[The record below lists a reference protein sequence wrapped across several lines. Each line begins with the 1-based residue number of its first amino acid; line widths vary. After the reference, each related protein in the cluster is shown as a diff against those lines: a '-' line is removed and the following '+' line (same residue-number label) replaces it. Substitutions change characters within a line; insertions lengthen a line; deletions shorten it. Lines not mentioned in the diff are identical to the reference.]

1 MLKFIQVSKQ
11 YLDDKPALENVS
23 FEIDKGEL
31 VLITGPSGSGKT
43 TLLKLLTKELE
54 PSEGEIFFGDQ
65 DLGKLKRSKIPY
77 HRRKIG
83 AVFQDYKLLPELNV
97 WENIALALSILGHP
111 DNEIEEKVT
120 DLLKLVGLADK
131 AYLFPHQLSGGEAQR
146 ISIARALSTAPQIIF
161 ADEPTGNL
169 DAENSLIVAK
179 LLRKINEL
187 GTTVIVTTHDPVVI
201 KYLSFAHKMTIDKG
215 TLFDEN
221 AKKPAKKVE
230 DVEKAEAKEDH
241 DGDHKDRDDHVDDR
255 DDDKEQ
261 KTEVKVNKSSD
272 SKEPKVKKH
281 WGFFG
286 VFKHKEKSSQSE
298 KSEKSDNHDPHDHD
312 HHHDDH
318 HDHIEVESEDLDED
332 EKNEHHQDKKD
343 KKSKSDKPKVKKHEE
358 KED

>member
-201 KYLSFAHKMTIDKG
+201 KYLNFAHKMTIDKG
-215 TLFDEN
+215 TLLDEN
-221 AKKPAKKVE
+221 AKKPTKKVE
-230 DVEKAEAKEDH
+230 EEKKTESKE
-241 DGDHKDRDDHVDDR
+241 DRDDDRKDHDDGRDDR
-255 DDDKEQ
+255 DDDKEE
-261 KTEVKVNKSSD
+261 KTETKSDKSGA

-286 VFKHKEKSSQSE
+286 VFKHKEKSSQPE
-298 KSEKSDNHDPHDHD
+298 KPEKNDSHD
-312 HHHDDH
+312 HHDDH
-318 HDHIEVESEDLDED
+318 HGHIEVESEDLDESD
-332 EKNEHHQDKKD
+332 EKNQDKDKKD
-343 KKSKSDKPKVKKHEE
+343 KKSKSDKSKVKKHEE

>member
-43 TLLKLLTKELE
+43 TILRLLTKELE
-54 PSEGEIFFGDQ
+54 PSGGEIFFGDQ
-65 DLGKLKRSKIPY
+65 DLGKLKRSKVPY

-111 DNEIEEKVT
+111 DGEIEEKVT

-179 LLRKINEL
+179 LLKKINEL

-201 KYLSFAHKMTIDKG
+201 KHLSFAHKMTIVNG
-215 TLFDEN
+215 TLTDEN
-221 AKKPAKKVE
+221 AKKQVKK
-230 DVEKAEAKEDH
+230 
-241 DGDHKDRDDHVDDR
+241 DD
-255 DDDKEQ
+255 EE
-261 KTEVKVNKSSD
+261 KTEVVESD
-272 SKEPKVKKH
+272 DEEDEDEKPKKPTEDKEEKEEKKEPVIKKH

-286 VFKHKEKSSQSE
+286 VFKRQNKSAKQEKIEKADNKES
-298 KSEKSDNHDPHDHD
+298 
-312 HHHDDH
+312 
-318 HDHIEVESEDLDED
+318 DHIQVESEDLDED
-332 EKNEHHQDKKD
+332 EDDDRDHKVEDKKTKEA
-343 KKSKSDKPKVKKHEE
+343 KKAQADKPKVKKHEE
-358 KED
+358 KEED

>member
-201 KYLSFAHKMTIDKG
+201 KYLNFAHKMTIDKG

-221 AKKPAKKVE
+221 AKKPTKKVE
-230 DVEKAEAKEDH
+230 EDQ
-241 DGDHKDRDDHVDDR
+241 DDDHKDQDDHKDNH
-255 DDDKEQ
+255 DDDKEE
-261 KTEVKVNKSSD
+261 KTEAKSDKSGA

-286 VFKHKEKSSQSE
+286 VFKHKEKSSQPE
-298 KSEKSDNHDPHDHD
+298 KPEKNDSHDS
-312 HHHDDH
+312 HDDH

-332 EKNEHHQDKKD
+332 DKDNQHQEKKD
-343 KKSKSDKPKVKKHEE
+343 KKSKPDKSKVKKHEE

>member
-43 TLLKLLTKELE
+43 TILRLLNKELE
-54 PSEGEIFFGDQ
+54 PSGGEIFFGDQ
-65 DLGKLKRSKIPY
+65 DLGKLKRSKVPY

-83 AVFQDYKLLPELNV
+83 AIFQDYKLLPELNV

-111 DNEIEEKVT
+111 DDEIAEKVT

-169 DAENSLIVAK
+169 DAENSLTVAR
-179 LLRKINEL
+179 LLKKINEL

-201 KYLSFAHKMTIDKG
+201 KHLSFAHKMTIDNG
-215 TLFDEN
+215 TLIDEN
-221 AKKPAKKVE
+221 AKKPVKKDE
-230 DVEKAEAKEDH
+230 DDQPVEKQVVDKSDKLDKTDEEQDEDKKSEKPAEEK
-241 DGDHKDRDDHVDDR
+241 KDIDEKD
-255 DDDKEQ
+255 
-261 KTEVKVNKSSD
+261 
-272 SKEPKVKKH
+272 EPPVKKH

-286 VFKHKEKSSQSE
+286 IFKHQDKSAKQEKIEKADNKES
-298 KSEKSDNHDPHDHD
+298 
-312 HHHDDH
+312 
-318 HDHIEVESEDLDED
+318 DHIQVESEDLDED
-332 EKNEHHQDKKD
+332 EDDDHKVEDKKTKEAKKAKAD
-343 KKSKSDKPKVKKHEE
+343 KSADKPKVKKHDE
-358 KED
+358 KEED

>member
-43 TLLKLLTKELE
+43 TLLKLITKELE
-54 PSEGEIFFGDQ
+54 PSTGEIFFGDQ

-111 DNEIEEKVT
+111 DSEIEEKVT

-179 LLRKINEL
+179 LLKKINEL

-201 KYLSFAHKMTIDKG
+201 KYLGFAHKMVIENG
-215 TLFDEN
+215 TLLDEN
-221 AKKPAKKVE
+221 GKKSSKK
-230 DVEKAEAKEDH
+230 DNADKKEDQDEDHGH
-241 DGDHKDRDDHVDDR
+241 DEDRKKEKVR
-255 DDDKEQ
+255 EQ
-261 KTEVKVNKSSD
+261 KTEDKQVESKSEKDKSEKVEESV
-272 SKEPKVKKH
+272 EPKVKKH

-286 VFKHKEKSSQSE
+286 VFKHKEKSVEPE
-298 KSEKSDNHDPHDHD
+298 KTKQDDHKD
-312 HHHDDH
+312 HDH

-332 EKNEHHQDKKD
+332 DDHNHGHDKKE
-343 KKSKSDKPKVKKHEE
+343 KKTKSDKPKVKKHEE
-358 KED
+358 KEED

>member
-54 PSEGEIFFGDQ
+54 PSAGEIFFGDQ

-215 TLFDEN
+215 TLFDES
-221 AKKPAKKVE
+221 AKKPVK
-230 DVEKAEAKEDH
+230 KAEEVKKAESKEDH
-241 DGDHKDRDDHVDDR
+241 DDDHKDQDDRRDDH
-255 DDDKEQ
+255 DDDKEE
-261 KTEVKVNKSSD
+261 KTEVKPDKSSA

-286 VFKHKEKSSQSE
+286 VFKHKEKSSQPE
-298 KSEKSDNHDPHDHD
+298 KPEKNDSHDHDDHD
-312 HHHDDH
+312 HHDDDH

-332 EKNEHHQDKKD
+332 DKKD
-343 KKSKSDKPKVKKHEE
+343 KKSKSDKSKVKKHEE